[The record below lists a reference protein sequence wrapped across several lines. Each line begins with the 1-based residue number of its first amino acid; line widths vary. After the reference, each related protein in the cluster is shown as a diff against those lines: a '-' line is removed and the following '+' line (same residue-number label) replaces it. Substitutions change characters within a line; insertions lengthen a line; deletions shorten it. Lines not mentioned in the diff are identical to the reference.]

1 MRLIELMFCHPQTE
15 LAEMLNDVTC
25 ILSDLQ
31 DWDELT
37 ETQKADLFGKMLG
50 TKQAIEHC
58 YRVNFKTDP
67 KRLPNRLEDVSGV
80 DGVRPWN
87 LPPAFVPEISG
98 SFVASI
104 PAMLGGEPC

>member
-1 MRLIELMFCHPQTE
+1 MKLIELMFCHPQSE
-15 LAEMLNDVTC
+15 LAETLNDVTC

-31 DWDELT
+31 SWDELT

-50 TKQAIEHC
+50 AKQAIEHC
-58 YRVNFKTDP
+58 CRTNFRTDP
-67 KRLPNRLEDVSGV
+67 NRLPSRLEDVSGV
-80 DGVRPWN
+80 HGVKPWN
-87 LPPAFVPEISG
+87 LPPAFVPEVSG